1 MPTMPNR
8 RDVLIG
14 LALAAASCA
23 AAGAHTPYGQW
34 VVYRQ
39 KHLLIGAH
47 RGDARTYELAQ
58 AVVAA
63 LEDELPEARPRVA
76 RGPRPQRITSLM
88 GTGQLFVS
96 VLSAD
101 EAERMVDAL
110 PPFENYTPTPLRI
123 LATLEGEYH
132 VFVSPDLPEDHAW
145 LVTRALDHAQLGH
158 RPDRVSIPLHPG
170 AVTFWEGGSMPD

>member
-1 MPTMPNR
+1 MPTTPNR
-8 RDVLIG
+8 RDVLTG

-34 VVYRQ
+34 VAYRQ

-47 RGDARTYELAQ
+47 RDDGRTYELAQ
-58 AVVAA
+58 VVVAA
-63 LEDELPEARPRVA
+63 LEDELPEARARIA
-76 RGPRPQRITSLM
+76 RGPRAQRIASLI

-96 VLSAD
+96 VLSVE
-101 EAERMVDAL
+101 EAERMVDAR

-123 LATLEGEYH
+123 LATLEDGYH
-132 VFVSPDLPEDHAW
+132 VFASPDLPADHAW

-158 RPDRVSIPLHPG
+158 RPDLVSIPLHPG
-170 AVTFWEGGSMPD
+170 ASTFWDGGDMPG